1 MKTYIL
7 YVVTSLLVFFA
18 PIVGIL
24 IAVGV
29 AIALDTILGLT
40 KAVMIKDKIT
50 SRKLSNIVSK
60 FILYQSAIILLY
72 VIDKFLLGEF
82 FKIWF
87 SIPFF
92 FTKIVAILLI
102 FIELVSIKENIEQGL
117 KIDIWKVL
125 KNTLLRAK
133 EIKEDIDNIK
143 IN

>member
-18 PIVGIL
+18 PVVGIL

-29 AIALDTILGLT
+29 AIALDTILGLA
-40 KAVMIKDKIT
+40 KAVMIKDKVT

-60 FILYQSAIILLY
+60 FVLYQSAILLLY
-72 VIDKFLLGEF
+72 TIDKFLLGEF

-92 FTKIVAILLI
+92 FTKVIAIVII
-102 FIELVSIKENIEQGL
+102 FIELTSMKENFEAAFKVNIFEKL
-117 KIDIWKVL
+117 K
-125 KNTLLRAK
+125 TLLRRSK
-133 EIKEDIDNIK
+133 ELKDGIDELR
-143 IN
+143 